1 MSGIGLGITKKGKTL
16 FPVLILIAVVFAPLA
31 ALLIVG
37 PGETPLMTIPHS
49 HWGFDAELTPSL
61 SEAELVSLLEHD
73 AVTPV

>member
-1 MSGIGLGITKKGKTL
+1 
-16 FPVLILIAVVFAPLA
+16 VFAPLV

-37 PGETPLMTIPHS
+37 PGETPLTTIPHS